1 MVRCD
6 NAYKRGV
13 GGSAPCFI
21 KWEGPLP
28 PISIFATVFSHS
40 KRKPYGLLVPK
51 VESNIILDSHDCNC
65 YSSSLQNAIET
76 VVLLPLMTQK
86 TSMKFNIIM
95 NNLLIILWF

>member
-21 KWEGPLP
+21 KWEAPCPPSVSLPLCS
-28 PISIFATVFSHS
+28 PIP
-40 KRKPYGLLVPK
+40 RGKPYGLLVPK

-95 NNLLIILWF
+95 NNLRIILWF